1 MNLHGLLLVDKPKGI
16 TSHDLVYK
24 ARRLLKIDSVGHCG
38 TLDPIATGLMVLL
51 LGEATK
57 MSQFILERDKSYL
70 VDLKFG
76 IRTDTLDL
84 TGKVLS
90 ETQVSLERDAISKL
104 AAELTGELELSVPKF
119 SAVKQDGKKLYEMA
133 RKGEEVEVPRR
144 FMNFKSV
151 KPIQIESDWA
161 RFEIHCSKGSF
172 IRAWVSEMGERL
184 SCGATMTELRRLS
197 SEPYHLE
204 DAISL
209 EKITDPA
216 EVSNSSAF
224 IPLIRTL
231 PEVKT
236 LRVTDMSEKLMRNG
250 QISHDLKRQLIS
262 VYRPEVDSLVKIL
275 SSRSDEILALVGNEK
290 GKGFVIKRVFRY

>member
-24 ARRLLKIDSVGHCG
+24 ARRLLKIESVGHCG

-90 ETQVSLERDAISKL
+90 EAQVNLDRDAILKVAS
-104 AAELTGELELSVPKF
+104 ELTGELELSVPKF

-133 RKGEEVEVPRR
+133 RKGEEIEVPKRV
-144 FMNFKSV
+144 MNFKSV

-184 SCGATMTELRRLS
+184 NCGATMAELRRLS
-197 SEPYHLE
+197 SEPYYLA

-209 EKITDPA
+209 EKIADPN
-216 EVSNSSAF
+216 EVSKSSAF

-231 PEVKT
+231 PEVKA
-236 LRVTDMSEKLMRNG
+236 LRVSDMSEKLMRNG

-275 SSRSDEILALVGNEK
+275 SSRSDEILSLVGNEK

>member
-1 MNLHGLLLVDKPKGI
+1 
-16 TSHDLVYK
+16 
-24 ARRLLKIDSVGHCG
+24 
-38 TLDPIATGLMVLL
+38 
-51 LGEATK
+51 
-57 MSQFILERDKSYL
+57 
-70 VDLKFG
+70 
-76 IRTDTLDL
+76 
-84 TGKVLS
+84 
-90 ETQVSLERDAISKL
+90 
-104 AAELTGELELSVPKF
+104 
-119 SAVKQDGKKLYEMA
+119 
-133 RKGEEVEVPRR
+133 
-144 FMNFKSV
+144 
-151 KPIQIESDWA
+151 
-161 RFEIHCSKGSF
+161 
-172 IRAWVSEMGERL
+172 
-184 SCGATMTELRRLS
+184 MTELRRLS